1 MIMSR
6 NGLNMNNL
14 FDNAKK
20 EVDDST
26 TGGRMVAVDG
36 DETVGD
42 GVTSVGGRNCGAGV
56 GGMFLGAQNDG
67 APLAFTL
74 RPKSLED
81 FFGQE
86 EIVGQGKLLREL
98 IEQDKLHSVIFYG
111 PPGCG
116 KTTLANIVAAKTNA
130 EFEVMS
136 AVTGGVPELR
146 RVVAVAKERKKMGT
160 RTVLFVDE
168 IHRFSK
174 SQQDALLPHVEDG
187 TVTLIGATTE
197 NPSFEVNS
205 ALLSRS
211 QVFVFKALDEEAL
224 KGILNRALKLVSL
237 QSGAQRETDTSKELC
252 AFEVEGGSVLESIN
266 IDEEGKD
273 FLVQFANGDARTLLN
288 NLEIVLKLAC
298 KEQIGLKDIQKILQR
313 KNLRYDKKGEE
324 HFNII
329 SALHKSMRDSDPD
342 GALYWLGRMLEG
354 GEDPLYVARRLI
366 RFASEDIG
374 MADPHALL
382 VAVAA
387 KEACHFN
394 GMPECGVNLAQAVVH
409 LSMAP
414 KSNALY
420 TAYGAVQS
428 DIGKFGNLEVPLNIR
443 NAPTKLMKEWG
454 YGKNYQYAHN
464 FAGAKVNQQ
473 HLPDELKARRYYVP
487 TDRGLEAKIKE
498 KLDGRG

>member
-1 MIMSR
+1 MS
-6 NGLNMNNL
+6 NL
-14 FDNAKK
+14 FGAK
-20 EVDDST
+20 
-26 TGGRMVAVDG
+26 
-36 DETVGD
+36 
-42 GVTSVGGRNCGAGV
+42 
-56 GGMFLGAQNDG
+56 QNEIESG
-67 APLAFTL
+67 EPLAFAL
-74 RPKSLED
+74 RPGKLED

-86 EIVGQGKLLREL
+86 EIVGQGKLLRQL

-116 KTTLANIVAAKTNA
+116 KTTLANIIAQKTNA

-136 AVTGGVPELR
+136 AVTSGVPDLR
-146 RVVAVAKERKKMGT
+146 KVVAVAKERKKMGT

-211 QVFVFKALDEEAL
+211 QVFVFKALDEDAL
-224 KGILNRALKLVSL
+224 SGILERALKIF
-237 QSGAQRETDTSKELC
+237 ASKESGN
-252 AFEVEGGSVLESIN
+252 VE
-266 IDEEGKD
+266 IDEEGKS
-273 FLVQFANGDARTLLN
+273 FLIQFANGDARNLLN
-288 NLEIVLKLAC
+288 TLEIVLKLVK
-298 KEQIGLKDIQKILQR
+298 KEKISYEDIQKVLQR

-324 HFNII
+324 HYNII

-342 GALYWLGRMLEG
+342 GALYWMGRMLEG
-354 GEDPLYVARRLI
+354 GEDPLYIARRLI
-366 RFASEDIG
+366 RFASEDVG

-387 KEACHFN
+387 KDACHFN

-420 TAYGAVQS
+420 SAYGSVQR
-428 DIGKFGNLEVPLNIR
+428 DILNFGNLEVPFHIR

-454 YGKNYQYAHN
+454 FGKDYKYAHS
-464 FAGAKVNQQ
+464 FEDARVEQQ
-473 HLPDELKARRYYVP
+473 HLPDELKGRRYYNP
-487 TDRGLEAKIKE
+487 TNRGVEVKIKE
-498 KLDGRG
+498 RLDNK

>member
-1 MIMSR
+1 MT
-6 NGLNMNNL
+6 NL
-14 FDNAKK
+14 FQKS
-20 EVDDST
+20 E
-26 TGGRMVAVDG
+26 GGAVDG
-36 DETVGD
+36 GQ
-42 GVTSVGGRNCGAGV
+42 S
-56 GGMFLGAQNDG
+56 DG

-86 EIVGQGKLLREL
+86 EIVGQGKLLRQL

-116 KTTLANIVAAKTNA
+116 KTTLANIVAQKTNA

-146 RVVAVAKERKKMGT
+146 RVVAVAKERRKMGT

-224 KGILNRALKLVSL
+224 KGILNRALKLASL
-237 QSGAQRETDTSKELC
+237 QSGVQRETDTSKELC
-252 AFEVEGGSVLESIN
+252 AFEVEGSSESESIN
-266 IDEEGKD
+266 IDDEGKD

-288 NLEIVLKLAC
+288 TVEIVLKLVNK
-298 KEQIGLKDIQKILQR
+298 KEIVLTDIQKVLQR

-366 RFASEDIG
+366 RFASEDVG

-387 KEACHFN
+387 KDACHFN

-409 LSMAP
+409 LSLAP

-420 TAYGAVQS
+420 MAYGAVQS

-454 YGKNYQYAHN
+454 YGKGYKYAHDYE
-464 FAGAKVNQQ
+464 GGISGQVN
-473 HLPDELKARRYYVP
+473 LPDALKGKHYYHP
-487 TDRGLEAKIKE
+487 TDRGVEARIKD
-498 KLDGRG
+498 KLDKIRSEFGR

>member
-1 MIMSR
+1 MKSDL
-6 NGLNMNNL
+6 LNQEGKMRL
-14 FDNAKK
+14 
-20 EVDDST
+20 
-26 TGGRMVAVDG
+26 
-36 DETVGD
+36 DE
-42 GVTSVGGRNCGAGV
+42 
-56 GGMFLGAQNDG
+56 
-67 APLAFTL
+67 PLAFRL
-74 RPKSLED
+74 RPTVLED

-86 EIVGQGKLLREL
+86 EIVGEGKLLRQL
-98 IEQDKLHSVIFYG
+98 IAEDNLHSVIFYG

-116 KTTLANIVAAKTNA
+116 KTTLAYIIANESSA

-146 RVVAVAKERKKMGT
+146 KVVAAAKERKLMGR

-187 TVTLIGATTE
+187 TVILIGATTE
-197 NPSFEVNS
+197 NPSFEVIS

-211 QVFVFKALDEEAL
+211 QVFVFKALGEEAL
-224 KGILNRALKLVSL
+224 LKVLQRALLKASEIMGNHRVSLDEESQKFLVS
-237 QSGAQRETDTSKELC
+237 
-252 AFEVEGGSVLESIN
+252 
-266 IDEEGKD
+266 
-273 FLVQFANGDARTLLN
+273 FANGDARSLLN
-288 NLEIVLKLAC
+288 NLEIVLKLAK
-298 KEQIGLKDIQKILQR
+298 KETLAIQDVQQILQR

-324 HFNII
+324 HYNII

-366 RFASEDIG
+366 RFASEDVG

-387 KEACHFN
+387 KDACHFV
-394 GMPECGVNLAQAVVH
+394 GMPECSVNLAQVVVH

-420 TAYGAVQS
+420 AAYGAVQS
-428 DIGKFGNLEVPLNIR
+428 DINKYGNLEVPLHIR

-454 YGKNYQYAHN
+454 YGKGYKYAHD
-464 FAGAKVNQQ
+464 FADAKVDQE
-473 HLPDELKARRYYVP
+473 HLPDQLKGSTYYEP
-487 TDRGLEAKIKE
+487 TDRGLESKIKE
-498 KLDGRG
+498 KLDLKRKA

>member
-1 MIMSR
+1 
-6 NGLNMNNL
+6 
-14 FDNAKK
+14 
-20 EVDDST
+20 V
-26 TGGRMVAVDG
+26 
-36 DETVGD
+36 
-42 GVTSVGGRNCGAGV
+42 
-56 GGMFLGAQNDG
+56 
-67 APLAFTL
+67 PLAFLL
-74 RPKSLED
+74 RPKTLEE

-86 EIVGQGKLLREL
+86 EIVGDGKLLRQL
-98 IEQDKLHSVIFYG
+98 IQEDNLHSVIFYG

-116 KTTLANIVAAKTNA
+116 KTTLAHIIANA
-130 EFEVMS
+130 TSADFEVVS
-136 AVTGGVPELR
+136 AVTSGVPELR
-146 RVVAVAKERKKMGT
+146 KIIAVAKERKKMGR

-174 SQQDALLPHVEDG
+174 SQQDALLPHTEDG

-197 NPSFEVNS
+197 NPSFEVIS

-211 QVFVFKALDEEAL
+211 QVFVFKMLDEAAL
-224 KGILNRALKLVSL
+224 KGILERGLRVASEIAGRTPV
-237 QSGAQRETDTSKELC
+237 AM
-252 AFEVEGGSVLESIN
+252 
-266 IDEEGKD
+266 DEEGMD
-273 FLVQFANGDARTLLN
+273 FLVSFANGDARTLLN
-288 NLEIVLKLAC
+288 TLEIVLKLV
-298 KEQIGLKDIQKILQR
+298 KKDSIEADDVHKVLQR

-342 GALYWLGRMLEG
+342 GALYWMGRMLEG

-387 KEACHFN
+387 KDACHFN

-420 TAYGAVQS
+420 TAYGSVQH
-428 DIGKFGNLEVPLNIR
+428 DIRTHGNLEVPLHIR

-454 YGKNYQYAHN
+454 YGKGYKYAHS
-464 FAGAKVNQQ
+464 FDGANVDQE
-473 HLPDELKARRYYVP
+473 HLPDKLKGRRYYEP
-487 TDRGLEAKIKE
+487 TDRGVEAKIKE
-498 KLDGRG
+498 KLDNKRG